1 MSSAEARPSTR
12 DRLLDATV
20 SLIRTKGAAGSG
32 TKEILDLADAP
43 RGSFY
48 FHFPGGKDQLVL
60 EAVDRAASVTL
71 CGLIDALAN
80 DRADVGSQI
89 TAVFS
94 AIEAEL
100 LSEDYAPGCAVGVTT
115 LESATTS
122 PSYQEA
128 VDKAF
133 ATWTSTL
140 AERLA
145 ERGASA
151 DQAAKLADLIV
162 AAMEGAT
169 MLARAHKTPTP
180 LRNTAEMLAVTMRA
194 SGLGERPTDP

>member
-1 MSSAEARPSTR
+1 M
-12 DRLLDATV
+12 
-20 SLIRTKGAAGSG
+20 RTKGAAASG

-60 EAVDRAASVTL
+60 EALDRAASATL
-71 CGLIDALAN
+71 RGLIDALS
-80 DRADVGSQI
+80 DDQVDVASQI
-89 TAVFS
+89 TAVFA

-115 LESATTS
+115 LESAATS
-122 PSYQEA
+122 PSYQHA
-128 VDKAF
+128 VDEAF

-140 AERLA
+140 AGRLT
-145 ERGASA
+145 ERGAST
-151 DQAAKLADLIV
+151 DRAAQLADLIV

-169 MLARAHKTPTP
+169 MLARAHKSPTP

-194 SGLGERPTDP
+194 SGLGERLD